1 MPNSPNPAGL
11 SAPDALLRLWILA
24 EVAMAGLNGWLG
36 WKMRDWPSDLPAPQ
50 PLRAVAIAE
59 FMVLFVFVPAAVV
72 VWMRWRAARDRPL
85 AALALAYG
93 VLSLWSFVG
102 WDSAFEDGAA
112 LAGELI
118 RLHFA
123 DAAISLAGIPVAL
136 RAMRA

>member
-36 WKMRDWPSDLPAPQ
+36 WKMRDWPSDLPAPH
-50 PLRAVAIAE
+50 PLRAVEITE

-72 VWMRWRAARDRPL
+72 VWLRWRAARDRPL
-85 AALALAYG
+85 AGLAILYGLASAASFAAWAQADNAGMVQALY
-93 VLSLWSFVG
+93 FV
-102 WDSAFEDGAA
+102 
-112 LAGELI
+112 
-118 RLHFA
+118 

>member
-50 PLRAVAIAE
+50 PLRAVEITE

-72 VWMRWRAARDRPL
+72 VWLRWRAARDRPL
-85 AALALAYG
+85 AGLAIFYGLA
-93 VLSLWSFVG
+93 SAASFAA
-102 WDSAFEDGAA
+102 WAQADSAGMVQA
-112 LAGELI
+112 LY
-118 RLHFA
+118 FV